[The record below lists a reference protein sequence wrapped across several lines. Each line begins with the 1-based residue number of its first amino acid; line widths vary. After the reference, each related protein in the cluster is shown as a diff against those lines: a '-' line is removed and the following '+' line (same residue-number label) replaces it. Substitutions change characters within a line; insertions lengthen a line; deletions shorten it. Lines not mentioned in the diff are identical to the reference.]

1 MPTTGDTRR
10 RRPGR
15 KPLSRSSIA
24 SPRDAPRREN
34 DHTPIAQA
42 HTIHQGLNVNS
53 GAIARGM
60 MAAGTM
66 GTKDECRTRGTVL
79 LESFRRTKTKAYDH
93 EDV

>member
-1 MPTTGDTRR
+1 MRTTRILFLAVYQHGTHSRPT
-10 RRPGR
+10 
-15 KPLSRSSIA
+15 SA
-24 SPRDAPRREN
+24 SPRDVQRREN
-34 DHTPIAQA
+34 EHTTIAQEHA
-42 HTIHQGLNVNS
+42 NHRGLNVNS